1 MNQNGGT
8 AMEVLLVEDNP
19 ADVRLMEE
27 AFRERRREIS
37 LRVVPDGVEAM
48 AYLRHEGV
56 YANAPHPDIVLLDLN
71 LPRKNGHEV
80 LAEIKCDPALKLTPV
95 VVLTTSSADEDIHK
109 AYGMHANCYVT
120 KPVELERFLQ
130 VVESIDD
137 FWLNTARLP
146 GSQAGK
152 AA

>member
-1 MNQNGGT
+1 
-8 AMEVLLVEDNP
+8 MEVLLVEDNP
-19 ADVRLMEE
+19 ADVRLMQE
-27 AFRERRREIS
+27 AFRERRRKVS
-37 LRVVPDGVEAM
+37 LHVVADGIEAM
-48 AYLRHEGV
+48 AYLRHEGI
-56 YANAPHPDIVLLDLN
+56 YANAPHPDIVFLDLN

-80 LAEIKCDPALKLTPV
+80 LAEIKCDPVLKLIPV
-95 VVLTTSSADEDIHK
+95 VVLTTSSADEDIHR

-120 KPVELERFLQ
+120 KPVELDRFLQ

-146 GSQAGK
+146 GCHSVKG